1 MMNRILFFF
10 GFLIACV
17 SCTKLDNPIVGL
29 TNKVEIT
36 TTPISS
42 TTVKSDTAIAGGNIS
57 SDGGEGII
65 ERGVVWSVTP
75 NPTTSV
81 KERRKAKSGGI
92 GAFSM
97 VIDTLLPFT
106 DYYVRAYAI
115 NYYGTVYGQQVP
127 LKTLKGVPRFGTSAT
142 ISKDAYSMKLSTTI
156 TNNGGDP
163 VTSKG
168 FCYSIRTKPNVSLV
182 TSKENGVISVPG
194 SSNFYEVTIPG
205 LLPKTTYYVRPYATS
220 NQGTGYGKEFTVT
233 TEIGPPK
240 LDPVGFFDV
249 EDTSV
254 RLRMAVTSAEGGSI
268 GRRGFVIST
277 SPSYP
282 EPFFYDDAS
291 KVTLYEGSQIRT
303 ISDGPSKTGIFEV
316 IVPGLKRG
324 TTYYVRAFAL
334 NESPINGGVTHT
346 EKIVFT
352 TKGPPSV
359 RNLNVFDPSYY
370 FFRARGTILGDGQ
383 SPITERGFYV
393 SANSSGFGDK
403 FFVGGPLGIGD
414 FIADIPGRN
423 AGTTYFVRTFASNRY
438 GESVDNTPMII
449 NTPANTAPVINN
461 APKNIGFTGK
471 VLSVTGSVDSDG
483 GLPILERGFYYSSS
497 NPSPGPG
504 DSRISQ
510 VNGPYSTGD
519 YASTVSTGLVFGNV
533 LYYIRSYAR
542 NSIGFNVTPGPV
554 NTFRT
559 PVKTVPTVTNSG
571 FSASA
576 RSATVNGVITSDGF
590 GTISA
595 TGFRLATNQ
604 AMTTGLI
611 TATGS
616 GNPNFTG
623 NFSSV
628 LTPNTTYYFQ
638 AFATNEVGTSVLPS
652 PTIFKTLCE
661 PGLSN
666 LSLSTPTIVSSTLWN
681 LTVRYSL
688 TDLGGDSSAQVG
700 ICISRYSSNPNPIP
714 GGAGVTT
721 STPAT
726 MSVLGNF
733 TSTFN
738 NLTRGVTYAVQA
750 YVTNCWG
757 TRYSGVSL
765 ITF

>member
-127 LKTLKGVPRFGTSAT
+127 LKTLKGVPRFGTSTT

-163 VTSKG
+163 VTDKG
-168 FCYSIRTKPNVSLV
+168 FCYSLKANPSVSLANTKV
-182 TSKENGVISVPG
+182 VSVPG
-194 SSNFYEVTIPG
+194 SSNFYEATIPD
-205 LLPKTTYYVRPYATS
+205 LQAKTTYYIRPYATS
-220 NQGTGYGKEFTVT
+220 AQGTGYGKEFQVT
-233 TEIGPPK
+233 TEVGPPI
-240 LDPVGFFDV
+240 LDPVNIFDV

-254 RLRMAVTSAEGGSI
+254 RLRMAVTSAEGGTI
-268 GRRGFVIST
+268 GRRGFVVST

-282 EPFFYDDAS
+282 EPFIYDLS
-291 KVTLYEGSQIRT
+291 KGSVVIYEGTEIRT
-303 ISDGPSKTGIFEV
+303 ITEGPSKIGIFEV
-316 IVPGLKRG
+316 VLRNLNKG
-324 TTYYVRAFAL
+324 TTYYVRAFAG
-334 NESPINGGVTHT
+334 NESPINSGITHSAR
-346 EKIVFT
+346 IAFT

-359 RNLNVFDPSYY
+359 KNLNIFDLSYY

-393 SANSSGFGDK
+393 SANSSVFGDK
-403 FFVGGPLGIGD
+403 FFAGGPLGIGD

-438 GESVDNTPMII
+438 GESVDTNPMII
-449 NTPANTAPVINN
+449 NTPANTPPVINN

-471 VLSVTGSVDSDG
+471 ILSVTGSVDSDG

-652 PTIFKTLCE
+652 PPTIFKTLCE

-666 LSLSTPTIVSSTLWN
+666 LSSSTPTIVSSTLGN

-700 ICISRYSSNPNPIP
+700 ICISRNSSNSNPIP

-733 TSTFN
+733 TTSFN

>member
-393 SANSSGFGDK
+393 SANSSVFGDK

-542 NSIGFNVTPGPV
+542 NSRGFNVTPGPV

-576 RSATVNGVITSDGF
+576 RSVTVNGVITSDGF
-590 GTISA
+590 GTIST
-595 TGFRLATNQ
+595 TGFFLATNE
-604 AMTTGLI
+604 AMTTGLS
-611 TATGS
+611 TTNGS
-616 GNPNFTG
+616 VNTNFFGSFSNLSPNR
-623 NFSSV
+623 
-628 LTPNTTYYFQ
+628 TYYYQ
-638 AFATNEVGTSVLPS
+638 AFANNEVGRSLLPNPSSFTTPCDIPVISFFNYRRNQVL
-652 PTIFKTLCE
+652 
-661 PGLSN
+661 LSIDYN
-666 LSLSTPTIVSSTLWN
+666 I
-681 LTVRYSL
+681 
-688 TDLGGDSSAQVG
+688 TDLGGALTITRG
-700 ICISRYSSNPNPIP
+700 ICLSRTSLNSNPRENGSNVTTFKSTSNT
-714 GGAGVTT
+714 GGIFTYDFTGLTRNTSYSVQAFVTSCYGTVYSGVTT
-721 STPAT
+721 LT
-726 MSVLGNF
+726 
-733 TSTFN
+733 TSP
-738 NLTRGVTYAVQA
+738 
-750 YVTNCWG
+750 
-757 TRYSGVSL
+757 
-765 ITF
+765 